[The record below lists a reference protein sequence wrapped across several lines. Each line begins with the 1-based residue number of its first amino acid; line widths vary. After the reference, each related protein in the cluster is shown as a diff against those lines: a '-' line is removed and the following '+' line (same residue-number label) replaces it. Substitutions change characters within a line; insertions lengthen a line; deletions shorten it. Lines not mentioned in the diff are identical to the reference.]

1 MTATL
6 SWHYDEMKQIGVD
19 FDDPAVVAKY
29 DARQGSDLEADRKEA
44 KDWGLES

>member
-1 MTATL
+1 MST
-6 SWHYDEMKQIGVD
+6 SHWQYDEMKQIGVD